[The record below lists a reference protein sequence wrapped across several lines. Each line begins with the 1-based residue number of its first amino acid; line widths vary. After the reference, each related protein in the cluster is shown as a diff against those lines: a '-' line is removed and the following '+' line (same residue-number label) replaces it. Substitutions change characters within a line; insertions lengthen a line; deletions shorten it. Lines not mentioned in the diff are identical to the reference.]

1 MLTRQM
7 LYTYPP
13 GALRRRGGACL
24 GEEEGCFRACNIGA
38 DCHIVRKDTIC
49 RYTVYAALARNNRH

>member
-7 LYTYPP
+7 LCTCPP
-13 GALRRRGGACL
+13 GALRRSGGACL

-38 DCHIVRKDTIC
+38 DCNIVRKENRC
-49 RYTVYAALARNNRH
+49 RYTVYAALAQR

>member
-13 GALRRRGGACL
+13 GALRRSGGACL

-38 DCHIVRKDTIC
+38 DCNIVRKDNLCSYI
-49 RYTVYAALARNNRH
+49 